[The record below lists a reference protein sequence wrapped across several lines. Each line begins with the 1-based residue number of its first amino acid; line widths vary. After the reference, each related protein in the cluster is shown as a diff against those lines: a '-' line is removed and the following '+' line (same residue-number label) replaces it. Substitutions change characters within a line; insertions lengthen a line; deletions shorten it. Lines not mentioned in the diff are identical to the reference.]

1 MYVTFF
7 TTTVPSQSYSNYA
20 YLYRI
25 LSRYSCSSWISYSC
39 SSRLETFFLT
49 ISLWNATK
57 TVIFVNSQ
65 SFFFENISN
74 HTAWLHF
81 LYLFTCNTKFLVK
94 IYISLKTFIP
104 LNTLLL
110 TKLLTQ
116 SYIKNDEKLWQL
128 LLKITICDTKPKV
141 AIFS

>member
-1 MYVTFF
+1 MTPFF
-7 TTTVPSQSYSNYA
+7 VPFHMQHK
-20 YLYRI
+20 I
-25 LSRYSCSSWISYSC
+25 SRQ
-39 SSRLETFFLT
+39 
-49 ISLWNATK
+49 N
-57 TVIFVNSQ
+57 
-65 SFFFENISN
+65 
-74 HTAWLHF
+74 
-81 LYLFTCNTKFLVK
+81 